1 VRPSAGEEGGEKRG
15 SAGDEA
21 VSVIDPFITF
31 REEVVGVPQFPGWL
45 AGDGW
50 KAPLILVEETIVIF
64 L

>member
-1 VRPSAGEEGGEKRG
+1 
-15 SAGDEA
+15 
-21 VSVIDPFITF
+21 
-31 REEVVGVPQFPGWL
+31 VPQFPGWL